1 MGSNAMST
9 IAAVIGRLLLAVM
22 FIVSGLQKIADPGP
36 TGQMLIATNLP
47 ANFALPTGVF
57 ELVTGVL
64 LAIGLMTRLVSV
76 VLFVFVGLTI
86 FFFHHDF
93 TDPLQGTLALKNLAI
108 MGGLLMTFA
117 YGQVRGTFDYMR
129 ERRKTYDAELRAAR
143 AEGKAEGVTAAPR
156 PVVAGAPA
164 AGTVVTDVARDGV
177 PEVRPKRR
185 WF

>member
-1 MGSNAMST
+1 MSMV
-9 IAAVIGRLLLAVM
+9 AAVIGRVLIAVM

-36 TGQMLIATNLP
+36 TAQMLAGTNLP
-47 ANFALPTGVF
+47 PNLAMPTGVF
-57 ELVTGVL
+57 ELVAGLL
-64 LAIGLMTRLVSV
+64 LAVGLMTRLVAI
-76 VLFVFVGLTI
+76 VLAVFVGLTI
-86 FFFHHDF
+86 FFFHNQF

-108 MGGLLMTFA
+108 MGGLLMTFS

-143 AEGKAEGVTAAPR
+143 AEGRAEGATAAPR
-156 PVVAGAPA
+156 
-164 AGTVVTDVARDGV
+164 TVVTDVDSDGV